1 MKKSLSLSSDD
12 EVIEMIDAQFEA
24 ANLTPVNGAS
34 VLD

>member
-12 EVIEMIDAQFEA
+12 EVIETIDAQFEA
-24 ANLTPVNGAS
+24 ANLTPVKGAS